1 MAIMPLERRHLMSIN
16 HSTLD
21 ESTPSSKKSSWNYPL
36 VRGSVQDKFLK
47 MQKIEMETKLKKIE
61 KLSSENPK
69 MEYKK
74 LIGHFSKRN
83 LICCFHELDGK
94 KAKGIDGVSK
104 DEYGEN
110 LEENIESL
118 IERMKK
124 LKYYPAPV
132 REVKIPKGNGKYR
145 PLGISNIEDKI
156 IQSMYAKILTKI
168 YEPIFIEESF
178 GFRPG
183 RSCHDAVK
191 SIHKYVNRTNYG
203 VVIDVDLSNF
213 FGTINHRKLIQ
224 LLEIKIKDRTFI
236 RYIVRMLRA
245 GILADGE
252 LKKSDEGS
260 PQGSIVSPVL
270 ANIFAH
276 YAIDLWIN
284 DKEMQNKY
292 LRGGI
297 HFVRYAD
304 DFVICTNKM
313 DAPRIIKALEGR
325 LQRFDLKINT
335 EKTKV
340 INFNKAE
347 LQSSKGNLRQKPKIK
362 KQGVINFLGFSLYCG
377 KSKKGTP
384 IVKIKTIGK
393 TLSKKLKEF
402 TIWCKSNRNKIRLGA
417 LWKTFILKVR
427 GHIQYYGISHNFKSV
442 NLYIFQARKIFFK
455 WINRRSQRKSFNWK
469 KFALFEALNPL
480 PKAKIVHR
488 LF

>member
-1 MAIMPLERRHLMSIN
+1 MSAD
-16 HSTLD
+16 HSALS
-21 ESTPSSKKSSWNYPL
+21 ESTSSLEENSLWGYPL
-36 VRGSVQDKFLK
+36 VRGSTQEKFLK
-47 MQKIEMETKLKKIE
+47 LQKMEMETKLKKIE

-69 MEYKK
+69 MEYKM

-83 LICCFHELDGK
+83 LICCFNELDGK

-118 IERMKK
+118 IDRMKK

-191 SIHKYVNRTNYG
+191 SVHQYVSKTNHG
-203 VVIDVDLSNF
+203 VVLDVDLSNF

-236 RYIVRMLRA
+236 RYIVRMIRA

-252 LKKSDEGS
+252 LKRSDEGS

-276 YAIDLWIN
+276 YAIDLWIK
-284 DKEMQNKY
+284 DEEMQSKY
-292 LRGGI
+292 LHGNI

-304 DFVICTNKM
+304 DFIICTNKM
-313 DAPRIIKALEGR
+313 DASRIVKALEGR
-325 LQRFDLKINT
+325 LKRFGLKINK

-340 INFNKAE
+340 INFSKAE
-347 LQSSKGNLRQKPKIK
+347 LDKYDYKNKGEQILLLLRD
-362 KQGVINFLGFSLYCG
+362 
-377 KSKKGTP
+377 
-384 IVKIKTIGK
+384 
-393 TLSKKLKEF
+393 
-402 TIWCKSNRNKIRLGA
+402 
-417 LWKTFILKVR
+417 
-427 GHIQYYGISHNFKSV
+427 
-442 NLYIFQARKIFFK
+442 AR
-455 WINRRSQRKSFNWK
+455 
-469 KFALFEALNPL
+469 
-480 PKAKIVHR
+480 
-488 LF
+488 